1 MPNDE
6 RQDELITQD
15 DTTLS
20 MRDRAELRRLALNTL
35 KRILSEDNP
44 PRNAGALVAAAA
56 HVLDRTWVKPSV
68 TTTPLQFNLQINA
81 GALERWQKRKQEQL
95 EGEAGEG

>member
-6 RQDELITQD
+6 RQDELVTQD

-35 KRILSEDNP
+35 KRILSGGTP